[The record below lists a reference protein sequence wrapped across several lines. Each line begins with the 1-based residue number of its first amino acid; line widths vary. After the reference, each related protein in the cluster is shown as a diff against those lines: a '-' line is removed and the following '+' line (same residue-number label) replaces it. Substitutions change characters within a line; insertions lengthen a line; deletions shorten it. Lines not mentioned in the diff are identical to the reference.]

1 MVQESRYWLG
11 APKRNPYATSK
22 QALPPGSSAFTRN
35 ATEPWRTQICQWY
48 FQVSDCFDFDRGV
61 VFVALNYL
69 DRAVAQNC
77 ETLKFTTNREL
88 QLVAVTALYLAMK
101 LHGEIEPATSQAKG
115 SKYER
120 KKLTI
125 DAFVVLS
132 KRHFD
137 VCAIETME
145 LDLLSILKWQLNPID
160 ARVFVACM
168 LELMTER
175 NTYLQEWRCIFDIAR
190 YIAELSLGEVDLVF
204 STRPSVVACASILCA
219 INSLGRAG
227 RSLPP
232 MHVLQH
238 MSTSIYEATS
248 LSLDMEAVTQT
259 AIRLTHLCPSI
270 FVKEPSAHADEY
282 YTDEARGYTDY
293 AAQEKSLRATFRL
306 FMNNLEKKRLT
317 GKTLLE
323 VGCGYG
329 YLLDEAKNFFAYRV
343 WYRICTAGCRRG
355 PAQG

>member
-1 MVQESRYWLG
+1 MESSQEHAGSVLEAMMVQESRYWLG

-61 VFVALNYL
+61 VSVALNYL

-88 QLVAVTALYLAMK
+88 QLLAVTALYLAMK

-270 FVKEPSAHADEY
+270 FVKEPSAPE
-282 YTDEARGYTDY
+282 TPR
-293 AAQEKSLRATFRL
+293 
-306 FMNNLEKKRLT
+306 KKRKSNSTIDEVSIDEIVDTQAQQLQNQR
-317 GKTLLE
+317 KTSPVC
-323 VGCGYG
+323 VGSF
-329 YLLDEAKNFFAYRV
+329 DDTSFFAK
-343 WYRICTAGCRRG
+343 AGCRRRRR
-355 PAQG
+355 

>member
-1 MVQESRYWLG
+1 MARESKYWLG
-11 APKRNPYATSK
+11 APTRNPYATSK
-22 QALPPGSSAFTRN
+22 QASPPGSSAFTRN

-61 VFVALNYL
+61 VSVALNYL

-101 LHGEIEPATSQAKG
+101 LHGEIEPPTSQAKG

-137 VCAIETME
+137 VCAIEAME
-145 LDLLSILKWQLNPID
+145 LELLSILKWQLNPID
-160 ARVFVACM
+160 ARDYVAWM
-168 LELMTER
+168 LELMPER

-190 YIAELSLGEVDLVF
+190 YIAELFLGEVDLVF

-232 MHVLQH
+232 VHVLQN
-238 MSTSIYEATS
+238 MSNKICQATS
-248 LSLDMEAVTQT
+248 LRSRHGDSHADCDTLDSIMPVHFCRQGRRTTGSRDSKEKEKVQLYLDEVSIDEIVDTQAQQLQHQRKT
-259 AIRLTHLCPSI
+259 SPVCVGSFDENSF
-270 FVKEPSAHADEY
+270 FVK
-282 YTDEARGYTDY
+282 
-293 AAQEKSLRATFRL
+293 
-306 FMNNLEKKRLT
+306 
-317 GKTLLE
+317 
-323 VGCGYG
+323 
-329 YLLDEAKNFFAYRV
+329 
-343 WYRICTAGCRRG
+343 AGRRRRRR
-355 PAQG
+355 